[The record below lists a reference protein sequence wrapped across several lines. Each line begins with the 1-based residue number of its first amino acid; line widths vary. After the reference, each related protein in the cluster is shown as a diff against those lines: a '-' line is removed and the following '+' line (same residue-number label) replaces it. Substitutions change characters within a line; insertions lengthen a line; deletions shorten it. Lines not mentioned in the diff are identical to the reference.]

1 MDDKGKEGFSRRTA
15 LKGLSGIIAAATLPV
30 NRSAATPTP
39 QAAPQTASSPRS
51 TSLTKNRSTKPNIL
65 WITGEGCTD
74 KCTMAYAQSVT
85 N

>member
-39 QAAPQTASSPRS
+39 QATPQTASLNSSRICE
-51 TSLTKNRSTKPNIL
+51 SL
-65 WITGEGCTD
+65 
-74 KCTMAYAQSVT
+74 MAIAPDFPWLVYP
-85 N
+85 